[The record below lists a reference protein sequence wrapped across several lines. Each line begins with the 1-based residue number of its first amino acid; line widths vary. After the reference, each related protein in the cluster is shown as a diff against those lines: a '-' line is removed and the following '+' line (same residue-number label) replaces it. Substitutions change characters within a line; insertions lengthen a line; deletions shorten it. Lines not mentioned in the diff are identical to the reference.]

1 MNEKGSPEI
10 IEPTYSHVFNF
21 EESYFHPDTQKWLR
35 NNFQYCYYCCIIYVI
50 LIFGGKYYM
59 SSRPKFDLKRPLALW
74 NGLLAVFSIIGFCR
88 TAPEMFS
95 TLRHHG
101 FYHSVCI
108 PSHLL
113 QDHVS
118 GFWTWVFI
126 LSKIPEFGDTIFI
139 VLRKRPLIFLHYYHH
154 LTVVLFGWMSY
165 VETIA
170 VIRWYTVMNYFVHSW
185 MYSYYTLKAM
195 QYKLPK
201 GFAMMI
207 TTLQLV
213 QMVIG
218 CVATIMAYY
227 YLESRG
233 LECYTTRKSFILG
246 FTIYLSYLILF
257 GKFFFEAYL
266 SDKRKNKVGEN
277 VHVNG
282 RKECYKPKTS

>member
-1 MNEKGSPEI
+1 MNKEGSPQI

-21 EESYFHPDTQKWLR
+21 EKNYFYPDTQKWIQ

-74 NGLLAVFSIIGFCR
+74 SGFFAVFSIIGFCR

-101 FYHSVCI
+101 FYHSICI
-108 PSHLL
+108 PSNLL

-118 GFWTWVFI
+118 GFWTWVFV

-139 VLRKRPLIFLHYYHH
+139 VLRKQPLIFLHFYHH
-154 LTVVLFGWMSY
+154 LTVVLFSWFTY
-165 VETIA
+165 AETTA
-170 VIRWYTVMNYFVHSW
+170 LSRWYTVMNYFVHSW

-207 TTLQLV
+207 TTMQLV

-218 CVATIMAYY
+218 CVATIVAYY
-227 YLESRG
+227 YPEIRG
-233 LECYTTRKSFILG
+233 LECYITRKNVIFG
-246 FTIYLSYLILF
+246 FAIYFSYLILF
-257 GKFFFEAYL
+257 GKFFFKAYL

-277 VHVNG
+277 VHVDG
-282 RKECYKPKTS
+282 RKEYYKPKTN